1 MENGDTA
8 PASEKPFV
16 CRDIR
21 LASQAACLSHSSRL
35 LLSLPSHQL
44 RLCRPYFPELLPT
57 TPIPL
62 SLPPLTALPRWAVGL
77 LPACVTRCQSVQD
90 IRTKYHRLGGLHNR
104 NFSQAASPRSR
115 CWQVW
120 FLSWPL
126 SLAYGW
132 LPSPASSRGLP
143 SVLVCVLIS
152 SYKNTSHWIRA
163 YPKVCILT

>member
-44 RLCRPYFPELLPT
+44 RLCKPDFPELLPT

-62 SLPPLTALPRWAVGL
+62 GLPPLTALPRWAAGL
-77 LPACVTRCQSVQD
+77 LPACVTRCQSVRD
-90 IRTKYHRLGGLHNR
+90 IRTKYHRRGGLHNR
-104 NFSQAASPRSR
+104 NFSQFWRLR
-115 CWQVW
+115 VQDRGVGR
-120 FLSWPL
+120 F
-126 SLAYGW
+126 GFF
-132 LPSPASSRGLP
+132 RGLSP
-143 SVLVCVLIS
+143 WLTDGCLLPRPPLVFPLYLSVS
-152 SYKNTSHWIRA
+152 
-163 YPKVCILT
+163 

>member
-1 MENGDTA
+1 MPDTGRSPGEMENGDTA

-77 LPACVTRCQSVQD
+77 LPACVTRCQSVRD

-104 NFSQAASPRSR
+104 NFSQFWRPRVQDRGVGRFGFFCGLSPWLTDGCLLPRP
-115 CWQVW
+115 
-120 FLSWPL
+120 PL
-126 SLAYGW
+126 VFPLYV
-132 LPSPASSRGLP
+132 
-143 SVLVCVLIS
+143 SVS
-152 SYKNTSHWIRA
+152 
-163 YPKVCILT
+163 